1 MSKRR
6 AELYR
11 MVTEAHVCP
20 YGLKSRDLL
29 RREGFEVDDHPLR
42 SRAET
47 EAFMAR
53 HGVETTPQAFVDGE
67 RIGGY
72 EDLRR
77 HFGKPLP
84 DPDAPSYRPI
94 VAIFATAFALALAV
108 VWLRPE
114 PILSLALVESFVAL
128 AMTLLGLQKL
138 KDVEGFS
145 TMFLNYDLL
154 ARRWV
159 PYGYVY
165 SFAETFAGVLML
177 AGALI
182 WLAAPVALF
191 IGTIG
196 AVSVLKAVWI
206 EKRELRCACAGSG
219 TNVPLGPVSLT
230 ENLAMVA
237 MGVWMLA
244 RTYVL

>member
-1 MSKRR
+1 MSTKT
-6 AELYR
+6 AKLYR
-11 MVTEAHVCP
+11 METPEHHCP
-20 YGLKSRDLL
+20 FGLKSRHLL
-29 RREGFEVDDHPLR
+29 QSKGFDVEDHPLR
-42 SRAET
+42 SRDET
-47 EAFMAR
+47 EAFMER
-53 HGVETTPQAFVDGE
+53 EGVETTPQAFIDGE

-72 EDLRR
+72 DALRA
-77 HFGKPLP
+77 HFGNPLP

-94 VAIFATAFALALAV
+94 IAIFATAFALALAV
-108 VWLRPE
+108 VWLRGA

-128 AMTLLGLQKL
+128 GMTLLGLQKL

-165 SFAETFAGVLML
+165 PFAETVAGILML
-177 AGALI
+177 AGVLI
-182 WLAAPVALF
+182 WLAAPVALV

-196 AVSVLKAVWI
+196 AVSVIKAVWI

-230 ENLAMVA
+230 ENLAMMA
-237 MGVWMLA
+237 MGLWMFTRFYL
-244 RTYVL
+244 L